1 MPPWIGYC
9 DTTSP
14 NTSETSSWPA
24 PTMTIHQIEGGPP
37 TVSASANSEYTPTR
51 GER

>member
-37 TVSASANSEYTPTR
+37 TVR
-51 GER
+51 REREERVDAHER